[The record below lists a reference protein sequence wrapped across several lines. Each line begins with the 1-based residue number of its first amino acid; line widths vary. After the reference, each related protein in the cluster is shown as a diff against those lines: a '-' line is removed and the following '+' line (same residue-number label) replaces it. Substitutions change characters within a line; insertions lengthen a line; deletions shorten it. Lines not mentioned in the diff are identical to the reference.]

1 VKRIVKG
8 NFAGKWNLTPL
19 SWKKQGV
26 FLHYFAF
33 KSEYPLPLLAGYDNL
48 YCMYE
53 LRAHIVVDP
62 EIRFGKPCIKG
73 TRITVGDILQ
83 WLSGGMTEQEIIAD
97 YPELQNIH
105 IRAALAFAAERDAMT
120 KVVAHETVA

>member
-1 VKRIVKG
+1 M
-8 NFAGKWNLTPL
+8 N
-19 SWKKQGV
+19 
-26 FLHYFAF
+26 
-33 KSEYPLPLLAGYDNL
+33 
-48 YCMYE
+48 E

-62 EIRFGKPCIKG
+62 EICFGKPCIKG

-97 YPELQNIH
+97 YPELQKIH

-120 KVVAHETVA
+120 KVVVHETVA